1 MYSFTALVP
10 EIVDVRRVIISG
22 AWFSTVFPDKRNGG
36 GGEGGQ
42 WREKKT
48 YVFIFARE
56 FPFDLG
62 MGTRGKENTMSKQL
76 CRALGALWC
85 CLQGK
90 KKIN

>member
-1 MYSFTALVP
+1 VP
-10 EIVDVRRVIISG
+10 G
-22 AWFSTVFPDKRNGG
+22 FPLFSLIKETGG
-36 GGEGGQ
+36 GGGQ

-56 FPFDLG
+56 FPFDLA

-90 KKIN
+90 KKKLIN

>member
-36 GGEGGQ
+36 GVSGDK
-42 WREKKT
+42 KKT
-48 YVFIFARE
+48 YVLIFARE
-56 FPFDLG
+56 FPFDL
-62 MGTRGKENTMSKQL
+62 GTRGKENTMSKQL

-90 KKIN
+90 KKN